1 MRTRSIILITAA
13 LLLTAMTALPRIIKA
28 KRATSLES
36 APAMNPEFNVPQDQK
51 GDVTVVESYHN
62 DTSPPLRKMKPQPI
76 YSKGQHE
83 ANENPKIPHKHVDST
98 DPVVQRQF
106 RDLKALIAANMP
118 APILNFDGIP
128 FPGVACNCAP
138 PDTNGEVGATQYV
151 QIVNEGFQVFN
162 KTTGAS
168 MLGPV
173 GIATVWSGFTG
184 PCETAGHGDPVALY
198 DQLAGRWLISQFA
211 GAGVPT
217 DECIA
222 VSTTSDA
229 TGSWNRYAFHLGSN
243 FFDYPHLGVWPDGYY
258 MSMNVFNS
266 AGTAF
271 LGPQPFA
278 FDRAKMLAGQPATF
292 ITTGITGGS
301 AEDVYLPADLDGS
314 TLPSAGAPA
323 TFVEFPGGGSYR
335 LFHFHV
341 DFVTPVNSTFTLF
354 ASPAAAGFTQ
364 LCPTTRAC
372 VPQSGSPNN
381 LDAIADRLMFRLAYR
396 KFGDHE
402 SVVGNYTVSSAAVA
416 GIRWFELRNVTAGPV
431 SVFQE
436 STYQPDTTWRWMGS
450 AAMDQQGN
458 IALGYSASSASIF
471 PQLRYAGRLAT
482 DPLNTL
488 SQGEATLFSGT
499 GSQTGTSNRWGDYS
513 DLTIDPVDDCTFW
526 YTNEYYAT
534 TTSFNWR
541 TRIGS
546 FKFPGCG
553 GVPTPDYSLS
563 ASPASQT
570 VAPGASTSYTVTV
583 TPSGGFSGTVTF
595 SVSGLPAGAGASFN
609 PPSVNTSGSSTMN
622 VTTSASTPVGSY
634 PLTITGTSGTL
645 SHTTSVTLVV
655 ANPTADFALSATPAS
670 RSVPRSGTT
679 TYTVTVTP
687 SNGFSSTVS
696 FAVSGLPS
704 GATASFNPTTVTASG
719 STTMTV
725 TVSRQRGTFP
735 LTITGTS
742 GALSHT
748 ASVSLTV
755 TK

>member
-1 MRTRSIILITAA
+1 MVIIFFFFFSSRRRHTRFKCDWS
-13 LLLTAMTALPRIIKA
+13 
-28 KRATSLES
+28 S
-36 APAMNPEFNVPQDQK
+36 
-51 GDVTVVESYHN
+51 DVCS
-62 DTSPPLRKMKPQPI
+62 S
-76 YSKGQHE
+76 
-83 ANENPKIPHKHVDST
+83 
-98 DPVVQRQF
+98 
-106 RDLKALIAANMP
+106 DL
-118 APILNFDGIP
+118 
-128 FPGVACNCAP
+128 
-138 PDTNGEVGATQYV
+138 
-151 QIVNEGFQVFN
+151 
-162 KTTGAS
+162 
-168 MLGPV
+168 
-173 GIATVWSGFTG
+173 
-184 PCETAGHGDPVALY
+184 
-198 DQLAGRWLISQFA
+198 
-211 GAGVPT
+211 
-217 DECIA
+217 
-222 VSTTSDA
+222 
-229 TGSWNRYAFHLGSN
+229 
-243 FFDYPHLGVWPDGYY
+243 
-258 MSMNVFNS
+258 
-266 AGTAF
+266 F

-595 SVSGLPAGAGASFN
+595 SVSGLPAGAGASFS

-670 RSVPRSGTT
+670 QSVPRNGTT

-687 SNGFSSTVS
+687 SNGFSGTVS

-704 GATASFNPTTVTASG
+704 GATASFNPTTVTGSG